1 MTDKK
6 RTSIPIKARILSQM
20 GYVLMNEIPE
30 HKWPIGEPER
40 IAGLCFDVDVDGY
53 HLKIVKTA
61 KLVMATRGLL
71 CWLDIH
77 KFTPWEYGP
86 VAPVGFG
93 SYRRRCLWCG
103 HREAKR

>member
-1 MTDKK
+1 MADKEAV
-6 RTSIPIKARILSQM
+6 SIPIKAQVLSQM

-30 HKWPIGEPER
+30 HEWPIGEPER

-53 HLKIVKTA
+53 HLKIVRVPRLITVA
-61 KLVMATRGLL
+61 RSLI

-77 KFTPWEYGP
+77 KFTPWEHDP

-103 HREAKR
+103 RREAKG